1 MIIELLCSNCYFL
14 KNNCN
19 HKILQI
25 NDEESLKAEKIS
37 LDSSSKEYDNAIKN
51 AMALKITI
59 EKELDEIKSLYD
71 KVNNQV
77 TESYKREKEKLIKKE
92 NEMKKLFKQKYE
104 NIEKKENEISHK
116 LETEKDKVVNLLSKF
131 LEDSKRIIET
141 SEHINKDVKSLDK
154 DDKNIL
160 IDLSFISE
168 INKNQKEMEEL
179 FKQLMGSIKIS
190 YQEKSKNVKYDEY
203 YFNGIQIPK
212 EIEFG
217 DITLY
222 SFKVFWRIDKIHIIN
237 IDNNEIKFRVE
248 IRKKDSNEKFTK
260 VYEGKNTNYLISN
273 LDMNTNYEIRI
284 CSIYNN
290 LIGSWSEIKNVKTLD
305 YDFNCDSNILK
316 ESNKKNEFLRKI
328 FEWSH
333 YRKMELIYR
342 GTKDGTK
349 STIFHNKCD
358 NIGPTICLYKN
369 NKGNIFGGYA
379 SIPWTCTGNGK
390 SAPDSFIFTLTNIYN
405 TEPIKCPNS
414 DISQSITH
422 NQNYGPTF
430 HNDIFVENDFLSQ
443 DSYSSFPSKYQDIL
457 GKGKSIFTGDI
468 NNNNNYFK
476 IREIEVFKLFK

>member
-37 LDSSSKEYDNAIKN
+37 LDSSSKEYDNTIKN

-131 LEDSKRIIET
+131 LEDSKRIIKT
-141 SEHINKDVKSLDK
+141 SEHINKDVKSLYK

-190 YQEKSKNVKYDEY
+190 YQEKSKNIKYDEY

-212 EIEFG
+212 
-217 DITLY
+217 
-222 SFKVFWRIDKIHIIN
+222 
-237 IDNNEIKFRVE
+237 
-248 IRKKDSNEKFTK
+248 
-260 VYEGKNTNYLISN
+260 
-273 LDMNTNYEIRI
+273 
-284 CSIYNN
+284 
-290 LIGSWSEIKNVKTLD
+290 
-305 YDFNCDSNILK
+305 
-316 ESNKKNEFLRKI
+316 
-328 FEWSH
+328 
-333 YRKMELIYR
+333 
-342 GTKDGTK
+342 
-349 STIFHNKCD
+349 
-358 NIGPTICLYKN
+358 
-369 NKGNIFGGYA
+369 
-379 SIPWTCTGNGK
+379 
-390 SAPDSFIFTLTNIYN
+390 
-405 TEPIKCPNS
+405 
-414 DISQSITH
+414 
-422 NQNYGPTF
+422 
-430 HNDIFVENDFLSQ
+430 
-443 DSYSSFPSKYQDIL
+443 DIL
-457 GKGKSIFTGDI
+457 
-468 NNNNNYFK
+468 
-476 IREIEVFKLFK
+476 EILLYIVLKLFGE